1 MKSIERR
8 LRALEAAAGVE
19 PYKPWRRVI
28 VDVGESEAE
37 VFEREGIGPDD
48 NVIVRIIYRGED
60 RDASR

>member
-1 MKSIERR
+1 MKSVERR

-19 PYKPWRRVI
+19 PPEVWRRVI
-28 VDVGESEAE
+28 VDVGESQEE